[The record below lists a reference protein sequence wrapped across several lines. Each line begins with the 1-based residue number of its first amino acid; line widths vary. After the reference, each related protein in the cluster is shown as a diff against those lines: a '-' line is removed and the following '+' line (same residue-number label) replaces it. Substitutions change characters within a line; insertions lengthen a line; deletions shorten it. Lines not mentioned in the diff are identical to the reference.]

1 MANTATLMVRI
12 LGDASSAQKA
22 FGQATG
28 RMDRFKS
35 VAAKVGAGVAIAGAG
50 LAILAKRSVTAAAN
64 LEQSEGAIDSIFKGS
79 AGQMHKW
86 AKNASTSVGLT
97 ANEFNEL
104 GSLIGAQLK
113 NGGTA
118 MDKLGPKTSQLITLG
133 ADLSS
138 MFGGSTR
145 EAVEALSSALKGERD
160 PIERYG
166 VSLNQA
172 KVDAEAAALGFK
184 KVGGS
189 LSSEA
194 SQAATLS
201 LIMKQTADAHGNFAR
216 ETVTLA
222 HQGQV
227 MNAQFG
233 NLQSTIGTALTPALA
248 TMATQVTSNVLP
260 PLQALA
266 EKYAPM
272 VGKALGDLAV
282 AVGPKINAFLKDLPA
297 ALNGIGKGDTGAN
310 VSSIAA
316 SLKELGPAVSGAS
329 SALPSFGDLLSV
341 TAVVLKVAADHTDTL
356 VKALPL
362 LAIGYAGVKAAQLAA
377 NVAAVASVPT
387 KIAEVVVNR
396 QLVRSN
402 QALIA
407 SRAGLTTATVTG
419 TAAESAGLLT
429 RARATAG
436 MVAQRVAMVAVS
448 AATKAWAAAQW
459 LLNIAMT
466 ANPIGLVIAAVIL
479 LVAAI
484 VILWKRSETFRSIV
498 LGAWAAI
505 RVGTVVIFNFLKG
518 FILKIWDGIR
528 TYFTVMFAIYRTI
541 FTVSWRAI
549 RAVTV
554 AVFSGVRAFI
564 QKVLAG
570 LRAYFTTVLG
580 VYRAVFTRAWSFIKT
595 ITRAAF
601 NAAKTYVISPMNAAL
616 AFIRSIPGKVT
627 SGLSRLSGAARGA
640 FSGAFNSAKST
651 ATGILNSFITFVRG
665 IPGKAAD
672 ALSSLGSRLRSIITG
687 IDLYSAGAALISGLT
702 SGISSKIESAVSA
715 VRDGAKRIKDLWP
728 GSPVKSG
735 PLTAWNNGRAGKRL
749 MELLAS
755 GIEKGA
761 AEVERA
767 AALAAYGINGGL
779 SIAATAAGSPQVNLS
794 VPSSGPTIVEVHLD
808 GQVIGRYVQKKVDAS
823 IGSQAR
829 RIVLGA
835 VS

>member
-1 MANTATLMVRI
+1 MANNATLMVRI

-22 FGQATG
+22 FDRTAG
-28 RMDRFKS
+28 RMDKFKS
-35 VAAKVGAGVAIAGAG
+35 AAGKVATGVAIAGVG
-50 LAILAKRSVTAAAN
+50 LAVLAKRSVTAAAS

-79 AGQMHKW
+79 AGQMHRW

-104 GSLIGAQLK
+104 GSLIGAQLR

-118 MDKLGPKTSQLITLG
+118 MDKLAPKTNQLITLG

-172 KVDAEAAALGFK
+172 KVDAEAASLGFK
-184 KVGGS
+184 KVGGT

-194 SQAATLS
+194 TQAATLS

-248 TMATQVTSNVLP
+248 TMATQVTTNVLP

-266 EKYAPM
+266 EKYAPK

-282 AVGPKINAFLKDLPA
+282 VVGPKINAFLKDLPA

-341 TAVVLKVAADHTDTL
+341 TSVVLKVAADHTDTL
-356 VKALPL
+356 AKALPL
-362 LAIGYAGVKAAQLAA
+362 LVIGYAGVKAAQLAA

-396 QLVRSN
+396 QLVKSN

-429 RARATAG
+429 RARAVVG
-436 MVAQRVAMVAVS
+436 MVAQKVAMVAVS

-459 LLNIAMT
+459 LLNVAMT
-466 ANPIGLVIAAVIL
+466 ANPIGLVIVAIVA
-479 LVAAI
+479 LVAVFVLAWKKSATFRAI
-484 VILWKRSETFRSIV
+484 VLTT
-498 LGAWAAI
+498 WAGIKIA
-505 RVGTVVIFNFLKG
+505 TVAVFNFLKG
-518 FILKIWDGIR
+518 FITKIWSGI
-528 TYFTVMFAIYRTI
+528 
-541 FTVSWRAI
+541 
-549 RAVTV
+549 
-554 AVFSGVRAFI
+554 
-564 QKVLAG
+564 
-570 LRAYFTTVLG
+570 RAYFTTVFAI
-580 VYRAVFTRAWSFIKT
+580 YRAIFTKAWSIIKAV
-595 ITRAAF
+595 TRAAF
-601 NAAKTYVISPMNAAL
+601 NAAKTYILNPMNAAL
-616 AFIRSIPGKVT
+616 AFIRSIPGKVS
-627 SGLSRLSGAARGA
+627 SGLSNLKSKAREKFSDA
-640 FSGAFNSAKST
+640 FSSARST
-651 ATGILNSFITFVRG
+651 AEGILNNFVSFVRG
-665 IPGKAAD
+665 IPGKAKS
-672 ALSSLGSRLRSIITG
+672 ALSDLGSKIKSVITG
-687 IDLYSAGAALISGLT
+687 IDLYSAGAKLIDSLTGGL
-702 SGISSKIESAVSA
+702 SSKIESAVDV
-715 VRDGAKRIKDLWP
+715 VRKGAQKIKDLWP

-749 MELLAS
+749 MALLAK
-755 GIEKGA
+755 GIESGA
-761 AEVERA
+761 SEVERA
-767 AALAAYGINGGL
+767 AEMAALSINGGL
-779 SIAATAAGSPQVNLS
+779 SLSATAAGAPQVNVS
-794 VPSSGPTIVEVHLD
+794 VPEASPTIVEVHLD